1 MQLNLTDGGSTKM
14 QHYAQLTPDILEA
27 LDIQEI
33 GTNKKVTYLN
43 VPCAFD
49 IETTSMIINGEKFA
63 FSYIWQFGI
72 GLNNVY
78 YGRTW
83 GELQDFLYNL
93 KEWLGIGTNKRLVMY
108 VHNLGY
114 EFQFMRKH
122 FEWINIFAVDERKP
136 VKALC
141 DLGIEF
147 RDSYILS
154 GYSLANTAK
163 NLTKHN
169 IKKMVGDLDYSLIR
183 NTLTPLTEQELKYC
197 ENDILVILAYIDEQ
211 IDQYTDITKIPLTN
225 TGRVRNY
232 VRNNCYYDNTNH
244 KKTNKGKYN
253 RYRKIMGD
261 LTIDRKSYFQ
271 LKTAFMG
278 GFTHSNPYY
287 TNITLDNVGSID
299 LTSSYPSVMC
309 AEKYPMSR
317 AKELHPKSYAELKEL
332 MSTYCIVLDVK
343 YIGLKN
349 TLGYESYVSES
360 KCRNL
365 KGANINNGRVWDADS
380 LEMTL
385 TDVDINIIEKVY
397 SWDKI
402 AFQNV
407 RGFMKAYLPKSI
419 IESILNLY
427 QDKTTLKGV
436 QGKEVEY
443 LLSKGMLNSVYGMC
457 VTDIIKDNAIYNEDD
472 NWNFEKVDIDEEIE
486 KYNGSR
492 NRFLYYAWGIWVTAY
507 ARRNLWTG
515 ILAVG
520 EDYIYSDTD
529 SIKALN
535 YDKHLP
541 YVNAYNKNVL
551 QKLERMCNE
560 LKFDTALLTPKTVKG
575 VPKPL
580 GIWEFEGNYDRFK
593 TLGAK
598 RYLVQEGD
606 KYSLTVAGL
615 SKANGM
621 DYIKTECNNDS
632 DAIFNMFNDD
642 LYIPSDKTGKMTHTY
657 IDIESSHNVTDYLG
671 NTCNEHSLSGVHLGA
686 CDFTLSISKQ
696 YLKFLANLKDGYIY
710 SGVKHV

>member
-1 MQLNLTDGGSTKM
+1 MKHYSTF
-14 QHYAQLTPDILEA
+14 TPDIIDSLN
-27 LDIQEI
+27 I
-33 GTNKKVTYLN
+33 GEVKTNKKVTYLN
-43 VPCAFD
+43 IPCAFD
-49 IETTSMIINGEKFA
+49 IETTSTIIQGEKFA

-72 GLNNVY
+72 GLNQVF

-83 GELQDFLYNL
+83 GELLEFLENLQDYLQLNDS
-93 KEWLGIGTNKRLVMY
+93 KRLIMY
-108 VHNLGY
+108 IHNLGY
-114 EFQFMRKH
+114 EFQFMRKY
-122 FEWINIFAVDERKP
+122 FNWVNIFAVDERKP

-163 NLTKHN
+163 NLVTHK
-169 IKKMVGDLDYSLIR
+169 IEKLIGDLDYSLIR
-183 NTLTPLTEQELKYC
+183 HTKTPLTEVELKYC
-197 ENDILVILAYIDEQ
+197 ENDILIILAYIDEQ
-211 IDQYTDITKIPLTN
+211 ISQYGDITKIPLTN

-244 KKTNKGKYN
+244 RKSNKGKYI
-253 RYRKIMGD
+253 RYRKIMSD
-261 LTIDRKSYFQ
+261 LTLDIKSYTQ

-278 GFTHSNPYY
+278 GFTHSNPHL
-287 TNITLDNVGSID
+287 TGITLNDVGSID

-317 AKELHPKSYAELKEL
+317 PKELTPSSYDELKEL
-332 MSTYCIVLDVK
+332 MKLYCIVADVR
-343 YIGLKN
+343 YTGLEN
-349 TLGYESYVSES
+349 TLGYESYISES
-360 KCRNL
+360 KCRNI
-365 KGANINNGRVWDADS
+365 KGAEINNGRIWSSDS
-380 LEMTL
+380 LEITL
-385 TDVDINIIEKVY
+385 TDIDLSIIEKVY
-397 SWDKI
+397 KWEKI
-402 AFQNV
+402 ELKNV
-407 RGFMKAYLPKSI
+407 IGFRKAYLPKSI

-443 LLSKGMLNSVYGMC
+443 LLSKGMLNSVYGMS
-457 VTDIIKDNAIYNEDD
+457 VTDIVKDNAIYNDED
-472 NWNFEKVDIDEEIE
+472 NWDFEKVDINKEID
-486 KYNGSR
+486 KYNGSK

-520 EDYIYSDTD
+520 EDYVYSDTD

-535 YDKHLP
+535 YSKHEK
-541 YVNAYNKNVL
+541 YVNHYNNAVL
-551 QKLERMCNE
+551 TKLRKMCDE
-560 LKFDTALLTPKTVKG
+560 LGFNKDLLTPKTVKG
-575 VPKPL
+575 EVKPL

-621 DYIKTECNNDS
+621 QYIQEVCENDS
-632 DAIFNMFNDD
+632 DKIFNMFNNE
-642 LYIPSDKTGKMTHTY
+642 LYIPSNKTGKMTHTY
-657 IDIESSHNVTDYLG
+657 LDNEQSNTVTDYLG
-671 NTCNEHSLSGVHLGA
+671 NSNIEHALSGVHLGA

-696 YLKFLANLKDGYIY
+696 YLNFLANLKDGYIFT
-710 SGVKHV
+710 GLKHV

>member
-1 MQLNLTDGGSTKM
+1 MKPITDFKSSLLDDLNISEVK
-14 QHYAQLTPDILEA
+14 
-27 LDIQEI
+27 
-33 GTNKKVTYLN
+33 TNKKVTYLN
-43 VPCAFD
+43 IPCAFD
-49 IETTSMIINGEKFA
+49 IETTSMVINGEKFA

-72 GLNNVY
+72 GLDNVY

-83 GELQDFLYNL
+83 GELLDFLEDL
-93 KEWLGIGTNKRLVMY
+93 KGYLDLNESKRLVIY

-114 EFQFMRKH
+114 EFQFMRKY
-122 FEWINIFAVDERKP
+122 FNWVNIFAVDERKP
-136 VKALC
+136 IKALC

-163 NLTKHN
+163 NLTKHK
-169 IKKMVGDLDYSLIR
+169 IVKMVGDLDYSLIR
-183 NTLTPLTEQELKYC
+183 NTETELTEQELKYC

-211 IDQYTDITKIPLTN
+211 IEQYKDITKIPLTN
-225 TGRVRNY
+225 TGRVRSY

-244 KKTNKGKYN
+244 RKSSKGKYI
-253 RYRKIMGD
+253 RYRKIMSD
-261 LTIDRKSYFQ
+261 LTLDMQSYAQ

-278 GFTHSNPYY
+278 GFTHSNPKL
-287 TNITLDNVGSID
+287 TGFTLDNVGSID

-317 AKELHPKSYAELKEL
+317 PKELKPKSYEELKEL
-332 MSTYCIVLDVK
+332 MNLYCIVLDVK
-343 YIGLKN
+343 YVGLKN
-349 TLGYESYVSES
+349 TLGYESYISES
-360 KCRNL
+360 KCKSI
-365 KGANINNGRVWDADS
+365 KGANINNGRIWDAD
-380 LEMTL
+380 EIEITL

-402 AFQNV
+402 ALQNV
-407 RGFMKAYLPKSI
+407 RGFRKAYLPKPI

-436 QGKEVEY
+436 QGKETEY

-457 VTDIIKDNAIYNEDD
+457 VTDIVKDNAIYDDAD
-472 NWNFEKVDIDEEIE
+472 NWGLEKVDINEEIQE
-486 KYNGSR
+486 YNGSK

-535 YDKHLP
+535 YENHKP
-541 YVNAYNKNVL
+541 YVEAYNKNVL
-551 QKLERMCNE
+551 AKLYKMCDE
-560 LKFDTALLTPKTVKG
+560 LDFDPSLLKPKTIKG
-575 VPKPL
+575 ESKPL
-580 GIWEFEGNYDRFK
+580 GIWEFEGNYNKFK

-598 RYLVQEGD
+598 RYLVQEGNTFT
-606 KYSLTVAGL
+606 LTVAGL
-615 SKANGM
+615 SKANGIE
-621 DYIKTECNNDS
+621 YIKDVCNNDP
-632 DAIFNMFNDD
+632 DKIFNMFNDD
-642 LYIPSDKTGKMTHTY
+642 LYIPPDKTGKMTHTY
-657 IDIESSHNVTDYLG
+657 IDNAQVYQVTDYLG
-671 NTCNEHSLSGVHLGA
+671 HTVTEHALSGVHLGA

-696 YLKFLANLKDGYIY
+696 YLNFLANLKDGYIFT
-710 SGVKHV
+710 GLKHV

>member
-1 MQLNLTDGGSTKM
+1 MKPITDFKSSLLDDLNIS
-14 QHYAQLTPDILEA
+14 EVR
-27 LDIQEI
+27 
-33 GTNKKVTYLN
+33 TNKKVTYLN
-43 VPCAFD
+43 IPCAFD

-72 GLNNVY
+72 GLDNVY

-83 GELQDFLYNL
+83 GELLDFLEDL
-93 KEWLGIGTNKRLVMY
+93 KGYLDLNESKRLVIY

-114 EFQFMRKH
+114 EFQFMRKY
-122 FEWINIFAVDERKP
+122 FNWLNIFAVDERKP

-163 NLTKHN
+163 NLTKHK
-169 IKKMVGDLDYSLIR
+169 IVKMVGDLDYSLIR
-183 NTLTPLTEQELKYC
+183 NTETELTEQELKYC

-211 IDQYTDITKIPLTN
+211 IEQYKDITKIPLTN
-225 TGRVRNY
+225 TGRVRSY

-244 KKTNKGKYN
+244 RKSSKGKYI
-253 RYRKIMGD
+253 RYRKIMSD
-261 LTIDRKSYFQ
+261 LTLDMQSYAQ

-278 GFTHSNPYY
+278 GFTHSNPKL
-287 TNITLDNVGSID
+287 TGFTLDNVGSID

-317 AKELHPKSYAELKEL
+317 PKELKPKSYEELKEL
-332 MSTYCIVLDVK
+332 MNLYCIVLDVK
-343 YIGLKN
+343 YVGLKN
-349 TLGYESYVSES
+349 TLGYESYISES
-360 KCRNL
+360 KCKSI
-365 KGANINNGRVWDADS
+365 KGANINNGRIWDADA
-380 LEMTL
+380 LEITL

-402 AFQNV
+402 ALQNV
-407 RGFMKAYLPKSI
+407 RGFRKAYLPKPI

-436 QGKEVEY
+436 QGKETEY

-457 VTDIIKDNAIYNEDD
+457 VTDIVKDNAIYDAD
-472 NWNFEKVDIDEEIE
+472 NWGFEKVDINEEIQE
-486 KYNGSR
+486 YNGSK

-535 YDKHLP
+535 YENHKP
-541 YVNAYNKNVL
+541 YVEAYNKNVL
-551 QKLERMCNE
+551 AKLYKMCDE
-560 LKFDTALLTPKTVKG
+560 LDFDPSLLKPKTIKG
-575 VPKPL
+575 ESKPL
-580 GIWEFEGNYDRFK
+580 GIWEFEGNYDKFK

-598 RYLVQEGD
+598 RYLVQEGNTFT
-606 KYSLTVAGL
+606 LTVAGL
-615 SKANGM
+615 SKANGIE
-621 DYIKTECNNDS
+621 YIKDVCNNDP
-632 DAIFNMFNDD
+632 DKIFNMFNDD
-642 LYIPSDKTGKMTHTY
+642 LYIPPDKTGKMTHTY
-657 IDIESSHNVTDYLG
+657 IDNAQAHQVTDYLG
-671 NTCNEHSLSGVHLGA
+671 HTIIEHALSGVHLGA

-696 YLKFLANLKDGYIY
+696 YLNFLINLKDGYIFT
-710 SGVKHV
+710 GLKHV

>member
-1 MQLNLTDGGSTKM
+1 MEYITKFNPDLLTDLNIEEVK
-14 QHYAQLTPDILEA
+14 
-27 LDIQEI
+27 
-33 GTNKKVTYLN
+33 TNKKVVYLN

-49 IETTSMIINGEKFA
+49 IETTSMLINGAKFA

-72 GLNNVY
+72 GLSNVF

-83 GELQDFLYNL
+83 GELLDFLNDLQGY
-93 KEWLGIGTNKRLVMY
+93 LGLNENKRLIIY

-114 EFQFMRKH
+114 EFQFMRKY
-122 FEWINIFAVDERKP
+122 FNWVNIFAVDERKP

-163 NLTKHN
+163 NLTKHK
-169 IKKMVGDLDYSLIR
+169 IAKMVGDLDYSLIR
-183 NTLTPLTEQELKYC
+183 HTKTPLTETELKYC

-211 IDQYTDITKIPLTN
+211 LDQYKDITKIPLTN
-225 TGRVRNY
+225 TGRVRSY

-244 KKTNKGKYN
+244 RKSNKGKYI
-253 RYRKIMGD
+253 RYRKIMSD
-261 LTIDRKSYFQ
+261 LTLDIKTYSQ

-278 GFTHSNPYY
+278 GFTHSNPHL
-287 TNITLDNVGSID
+287 TGVTLDNVGSID

-309 AEKYPMSR
+309 AEMYPMSR
-317 AKELHPKSYAELKEL
+317 PKELNPRSYDELKEL
-332 MSTYCIVLDVK
+332 MKVYCIVLEVR
-343 YIGLKN
+343 YTGLTNK
-349 TLGYESYVSES
+349 LGYESYISES
-360 KCRNL
+360 KCRNV
-365 KGANINNGRVWDADS
+365 KGAEINNGRIWGADS
-380 LEMTL
+380 LDITL
-385 TDVDINIIEKVY
+385 TDVDLTIIEQVY
-397 SWDKI
+397 NWENI
-402 AFQNV
+402 ALKNV
-407 RGFMKAYLPKSI
+407 MGFRKAYLPKPI

-443 LLSKGMLNSVYGMC
+443 LLSKGMLNSVYGMS
-457 VTDIIKDNAIYNEDD
+457 VTDIVKDNAVYNDDD
-472 NWNFEKVDIDEEIE
+472 NWQFEKVNIDDEIE
-486 KYNGSR
+486 KYNGSK

-520 EDYIYSDTD
+520 EDYVYSDTD

-535 YDKHLP
+535 YDKHIK
-541 YVNAYNKNVL
+541 YVEAYNKNVL
-551 QKLERMCNE
+551 NKLYKMCDE
-560 LKFDTALLTPKTVKG
+560 LGFNPELLTPKTVTG
-575 VPKPL
+575 EVKPL
-580 GIWEFEGNYDRFK
+580 GIWEFEGNYNRFK

-598 RYLVQEGD
+598 RYLVQEGE

-621 DYIKTECNNDS
+621 QYIKEVCENDS
-632 DAIFNMFNDD
+632 EKIFNMFNDD
-642 LYIPSDKTGKMTHTY
+642 LYIPADKTGKMTHTY
-657 IDIESSHNVTDYLG
+657 LDNEQAHPVTDYLG
-671 NTCNEHSLSGVHLGA
+671 NSNVEHALSGVHLGA

-696 YLKFLANLKDGYIY
+696 YLNFLANLKDGYIFT
-710 SGVKHV
+710 GLKHV

>member
-1 MQLNLTDGGSTKM
+1 MKYFTN
-14 QHYAQLTPDILEA
+14 AQLDLFKT
-27 LDIQEI
+27 LDIQEVK
-33 GTNKKVTYLN
+33 TNKKVTYLN
-43 VPCAFD
+43 IPCALD

-72 GLNNVY
+72 GINNVF

-83 GELQDFLYNL
+83 GELLDFLSYVQ
-93 KEWLGIGTNKRLVMY
+93 EWLGLNENKRLVIY

-114 EFQFMRKH
+114 EFQFMRKY
-122 FEWINIFAVDERKP
+122 FNWINIFAVDERKP

-163 NLTKHN
+163 NLTKHK
-169 IKKMVGDLDYSLIR
+169 IEKMVGDLDYSLIR
-183 NTLTPLTEQELKYC
+183 HTKTPLTDAELKYC

-211 IDQYTDITKIPLTN
+211 LDQYKDITKIPLTN
-225 TGRVRNY
+225 TGRVRSY
-232 VRNNCYYDNTNH
+232 VRNACYYTDTNH
-244 KKTNKGKYN
+244 RKSNKGKYT
-253 RYRKIMGD
+253 RYRKIMSD
-261 LTIDRKSYFQ
+261 LTLDRETYLQ

-278 GFTHSNPYY
+278 GFTHSNPLY
-287 TNITLDNVGSID
+287 TGVTLKDVGSID

-309 AEKYPMSR
+309 AEYYPMSR
-317 AKELHPKSYAELKEL
+317 PKLLKPKSYAELKEL
-332 MSTYCIVLDVK
+332 TNNYCLVLDVK

-349 TLGYESYVSES
+349 TLGYESYISES

-365 KGANINNGRVWDADS
+365 KGANINNGRIWEADE
-380 LEMTL
+380 LEITL
-385 TDVDINIIEKVY
+385 TDVDLNIIEKVY

-402 AFQNV
+402 AFKNV
-407 RGFMKAYLPKSI
+407 RGFRKAYLPKAI

-457 VTDIIKDNAIYNEDD
+457 VTDIVKDNAIYNDEN
-472 NWNFEKVDIDEEIE
+472 NWAFESVDIDEEIE
-486 KYNGSR
+486 KYNGSK

-520 EDYIYSDTD
+520 SDYIYSDTD

-535 YDKHLP
+535 YDNHKS
-541 YVNAYNKNVL
+541 YVEAYNRNIIR
-551 QKLERMCNE
+551 KLSIMCDE
-560 LKFDTALLTPKTVKG
+560 LGFDKALLTPKTVKG
-575 VPKPL
+575 EIKPL
-580 GIWEFEGNYDRFK
+580 GIWEFEGNYNQFK

-606 KYSLTVAGL
+606 SFTLTVAGL
-615 SKANGM
+615 SKRNGI
-621 DYIKTECNNDS
+621 DYIKGVCNNNAD
-632 DAIFNMFNDD
+632 DIFNMFNDN

-657 IDIESSHNVTDYLG
+657 IDSEQAYNVTDYNG
-671 NTCNEHSLSGVHLGA
+671 VTNYEHALTGVHLGA

-696 YLKFLANLKDGYIY
+696 YLNFLAQLKDGYIY
-710 SGVKHV
+710 TGLKHV

>member
-1 MQLNLTDGGSTKM
+1 MKHFSNLTYELLESLNISTIK
-14 QHYAQLTPDILEA
+14 
-27 LDIQEI
+27 
-33 GTNKKVTYLN
+33 TNKKVTYLN
-43 VPCAFD
+43 IPCAFD
-49 IETTSMIINGEKFA
+49 IETTSTIVNGEKFA

-72 GLNNVY
+72 GLDNVY

-83 GELQDFLYNL
+83 GELLDFLNDIQ
-93 KEWLGIGTNKRLVMY
+93 EWLELSDSKRLVIY

-122 FEWINIFAVDERKP
+122 FNWTNIFAIDERKP
-136 VKALC
+136 IKAIC

-154 GYSLANTAK
+154 GYSLENTAK
-163 NLTKHN
+163 NLVKHK
-169 IKKMVGDLDYSLIR
+169 IKKLVGDLDYSLIR
-183 NTLTPLTEQELKYC
+183 TTETILTEQELKYC
-197 ENDILVILAYIDEQ
+197 ENDILIILAYIDEQ
-211 IDQYTDITKIPLTN
+211 IEQYENITKIPMTN
-225 TGRVRNY
+225 TGRVRTY
-232 VRNNCYYDNTNH
+232 VRNSCYYDNKDH
-244 KKTNKGKYN
+244 KKSNKGKYV
-253 RYRKIMGD
+253 RYRKIMSD
-261 LTIDRKSYFQ
+261 LTIDKDTYIQ

-287 TNITLDNVGSID
+287 TGITLNDVGSID

-317 AKELHPKSYAELKEL
+317 PKTLKPKSYNELISL
-332 MSTYCIVLDVK
+332 MEKYCIVLDVK

-349 TLGYESYVSES
+349 KLGYESYISES

-365 KGANINNGRVWDADS
+365 KGSTVNNGRVFESDELDI
-380 LEMTL
+380 TL
-385 TDVDINIIEKVY
+385 TDVDIKIIEQVY
-397 SWDKI
+397 TWDKI
-402 AFQNV
+402 AFKNV
-407 RGFMKAYLPKSI
+407 KGFMKSYLPKSI

-457 VTDIIKDNAIYNEDD
+457 VTDIVKDNAMYDEGD
-472 NWNFEKVDIDEEIE
+472 NWGFDKVNIDEEIE
-486 KYNGSR
+486 KYNNSK

-535 YDKHLP
+535 YDNHKP
-541 YVNAYNKNVL
+541 YVEAYNKNVRN
-551 QKLERMCNE
+551 KLLRMCDE
-560 LKFDTALLTPKTVKG
+560 LSLDPSLLSPKTVKG
-575 VPKPL
+575 DVKPL
-580 GIWEFEGNYDRFK
+580 GVWEYEGNYNMFK

-598 RYLVQEGD
+598 RYLVKEGD
-606 KYSLTVAGL
+606 QYTLTVAGL

-621 DYIKTECNNDS
+621 EYIKEYCNNDS
-632 DAIFNMFNDD
+632 DKIFNMFNDD
-642 LYIPSDKTGKMTHTY
+642 LYIPSEKTGKMTHTY
-657 IDIESSHNVTDYLG
+657 LDEPMVNAIQDYQG
-671 NTCNEHSLSGVHLGA
+671 NHSIVRSLSSVHLGA
-686 CDFTLSISKQ
+686 CDFTLSISTQ
-696 YLKFLANLKDGYIY
+696 YMNFLKNLKQGYIY
-710 SGVKHV
+710 TGLKMV